1 MRCEVSIIAE
11 FTEELNSSVEYFWF
25 VFLCFFFFGGGCF
38 VCLTVCD
45 FVELESLCFFFSFFF
60 VQVPPE
66 AKSLWFNVSVEVG
79 GGVRKET
86 EEGWE
91 TIS

>member
-1 MRCEVSIIAE
+1 M
-11 FTEELNSSVEYFWF
+11 
-25 VFLCFFFFGGGCF
+25 
-38 VCLTVCD
+38 CLTVCD
-45 FVELESLCFFFSFFF
+45 FCGIEVVIVLLFFVFF

-66 AKSLWFNVSVEVG
+66 AKSLRFNASVEIG
-79 GGVRKET
+79 GGVRKKT

>member
-1 MRCEVSIIAE
+1 M
-11 FTEELNSSVEYFWF
+11 
-25 VFLCFFFFGGGCF
+25 
-38 VCLTVCD
+38 CLTVCD